1 MTETP
6 SAYIPMDRRQA
17 LLHDQPVP
25 EYTRGAALF
34 ADISG
39 FTALT
44 EALVEA
50 LGPQRGAEELTHHLN
65 QVYDALI
72 GELHRYGGSVLV
84 FSGDAITCWLDGDVG
99 VRATACALAM
109 QAAMQQFQSV
119 TIPSGATV
127 SLAVKVAVA
136 TGSVRRVLVGDPSI
150 QIMDAMAGST
160 LDRMVAA
167 EHHANQGEVV
177 LGPYALASVARHAHI
192 SEYRR
197 GLSHGSRYGV
207 VADLRREVPP
217 RPWRSIPP
225 DALPVDEVRA
235 WLLPQI
241 YQRLNSGQ
249 GEFMAELRPAV
260 ALFLR
265 FSGLEYDVDH
275 EAGEKLDTFISQVQ
289 RIFARYDGAVL
300 QLTIGDKGNYLYA
313 AFGAPVTHEDNAMRA
328 VSAAVD
334 LRDALPSMPF
344 IHDVQIGIAQGR
356 MRTGAYGA
364 TVRRTYG
371 AIGDDVN
378 LAARLMQTAAPN
390 QILVSKHVW
399 EEVEGDF
406 IGVALPPVKLKGK
419 RDLIPIFSVE
429 KLRPRQMGH
438 LQAAQYT
445 LPMVGREAELALIEE
460 KLAQARA
467 GRGQIVGITAEAGL
481 GKSRLVAEV
490 IRLAQER
497 GFALYGGECQ
507 SYGTDTSYLVWQ
519 AIWQSFFGLDPS
531 WPLETHIQAL
541 EQQLRQID
549 PALVQRLPL
558 LGAVLNLPLPDNDMT
573 RALDVKLRKT
583 SLEAMLVD
591 CVRARAST
599 GAPLMFVVEDAHW
612 LDALS
617 HDLLE
622 AMGQS
627 LADLPVIIVLA
638 YRPPTISHLE
648 TLKVTQLAHF
658 TEIPLIEFDE
668 GEVDR
673 LIALKIHQFYGDT
686 SGASEALVEQI
697 TARAEGNPFYIEELL
712 NYLHN
717 RNLDLQDV
725 ATLAEVDLPT
735 SLHSLILSRLDQ
747 LTESQKS
754 ALKVASVVGRVF
766 RAAWL
771 WGVYPQLGEM
781 SHVRGDL
788 DVLRQMDLML
798 LESREPELV
807 YFFKHIITQ
816 EVAYETLPYAFRAML
831 HEQIGRFIEQT
842 YPEKLDQ
849 FVDLL
854 AYHYEHSGN
863 EAKKREY
870 LLQAGEWAQQ
880 HYANDAALSYYRR
893 LLPLLPDE
901 EQIDVM
907 LKLGQVLERVGE
919 WEAAHQLYQQ
929 AREVAKSLDNPH
941 AQARCYLVIGELFR
955 KQGQYD
961 EASVWLQ
968 RAQFGFENLEDRK
981 GVGQVLHYAGTLAA
995 QQGNYDVART
1005 LYEAS
1010 LDIRRE
1016 LDDKPNIASLLSNLG
1031 IIARYQGNIKLALE
1045 LHEEALAIRRQLGDK
1060 GAIANS
1066 LNNLG
1071 YVLALHKDNYA
1082 QARKRLE
1089 ESIKLQREIGDKFGT
1104 ANSLNNL
1111 GNLARDQGD
1120 YVRARVFYEDSL
1132 ILNQEMG
1139 AKWALAYL
1147 IDDIGL
1153 LFALEESP
1161 YQALLLVG
1169 AASALRD
1176 RIGAPRSPDDQSK
1189 LDRVLAPARKALNK
1203 ETQLAAERAGAGMAL
1218 DEVIDY
1224 IMQQEAA
1231 THPT

>member
-1 MTETP
+1 MIETP
-6 SAYIPMDRRQA
+6 STYIPMDRRQA
-17 LLHDQPVP
+17 LLHGQAIP

-44 EALVEA
+44 EALVEE

-99 VRATACALAM
+99 LRATTCALAM
-109 QAAMQQFQSV
+109 QAAMQQFQQV
-119 TIPSGATV
+119 TIPSGAAV

-136 TGSVRRVLVGDPSI
+136 TGSVRRVLVGDPAI

-167 EHHANQGEVV
+167 EHHANKGEVV
-177 LGPYALASVARHAHI
+177 LGPYALAAVARHAHI
-192 SEYRR
+192 AEYRR
-197 GLSHGSRYGV
+197 GTTPGARYGV
-207 VADLRREVPP
+207 VAGLRRDVPP
-217 RPWRSIPP
+217 RPWSPIPP
-225 DALPVDEVRA
+225 EALPVDEVRA

-241 YQRLNSGQ
+241 YQRLSSGQ
-249 GEFMAELRPAV
+249 GEFMAELRPAA

-265 FSGLEYDVDH
+265 FSGLEYDVDR
-275 EAGEKLDTFISQVQ
+275 EAGKKLDTFVSQVQ

-313 AFGAPVTHEDNAMRA
+313 VFGAPITHEDNAMRA

-334 LRDALPSMPF
+334 LREAMPTLPF
-344 IHDVQIGIAQGR
+344 IRDVQIGIAQGR

-364 TVRRTYG
+364 SVRRTYG

-378 LAARLMQTAAPN
+378 LAARLMQTAAPS
-390 QILVSKHVW
+390 QILISKHVW
-399 EEVEGDF
+399 EEVESDF
-406 IGVALPPVKLKGK
+406 ISVALPPVKLKGK

-445 LPMVGREAELALIEE
+445 LPMVGREAELALIAE
-460 KLAQARA
+460 KLEQAQA

-490 IRLAQER
+490 IGLAQER

-519 AIWQSFFGLDPS
+519 AIWQAFFGLDPG

-558 LGAVLNLPLPDNDMT
+558 LGAVLNLSIPDNDMT
-573 RALDVKLRKT
+573 RALDAKLRKT
-583 SLEAMLVD
+583 SLETMLVD
-591 CVRARAST
+591 CVRARASS
-599 GAPLMFVVEDAHW
+599 GVVLMFVLEDVHW

-622 AMGQS
+622 AIGQS
-627 LADLPVIIVLA
+627 IADLPVVIVLA
-638 YRPPTISHLE
+638 YRPPTISRLE
-648 TLKVTQLAHF
+648 TLKVTPLPYF
-658 TEIPLIEFDE
+658 TEIALTEFDE
-668 GEVDR
+668 SEVDR

-686 SGASEALVEQI
+686 SGASEALVAQI

-717 RNLDLQDV
+717 HNLDLQAV
-725 ATLAEVDLPT
+725 ATLAEVDLPS
-735 SLHSLILSRLDQ
+735 SLHSLILSRIDQ

-771 WGVYPQLGEM
+771 WGAYPQLGEM
-781 SHVRGDL
+781 ARVRGDL
-788 DVLRQMDLML
+788 DILRQMDLML
-798 LESREPELV
+798 LESRDPELV

-842 YPEKLDQ
+842 YPDKLDQ

-854 AYHYEHSGN
+854 AYHYEHSEN
-863 EAKKREY
+863 EVKKREY
-870 LLQAGEWAQQ
+870 LLQAGEWAQE
-880 HYANDAALSYYRR
+880 HYANEAAISYYRR
-893 LLPLLPDE
+893 LLPLLADE

-907 LKLGQVLERVGE
+907 FKLGQVLERVGE

-929 AREVAKSLDNPH
+929 AHEVAKSLSDPH
-941 AQARCYLVIGELFR
+941 AQARCYMAIGELLR

-961 EASVWLQ
+961 EASLWLQ
-968 RAQFGFENLEDRK
+968 RAQFDFENLEDRE
-981 GVGQVLHYAGTLAA
+981 GVGQVLHYSGTLAA
-995 QQGNYDVART
+995 QQGNYDIARQ

-1016 LDDKPNIASLLSNLG
+1016 LDDKPSIASLLNNLG
-1031 IIARYQGNIKLALE
+1031 IIARFHGNT
-1045 LHEEALAIRRQLGDK
+1045 ALAESYYKEAAAIWRDISDK
-1060 GAIANS
+1060 HAIAIA

-1071 YVLALHKDNYA
+1071 NLALDKKDFA
-1082 QARKRLE
+1082 LARERIE
-1089 ESIKLQREIGDKFGT
+1089 EAVILQRDVGDKWYL

-1111 GNLARDQGD
+1111 GNVVREQGD
-1120 YVRARVFYEDSL
+1120 YEIAYNLYRESL
-1132 ILNQEMG
+1132 TLNYQLG
-1139 AKWALAYL
+1139 DKRALAYL
-1147 IDDIGL
+1147 FEDIGCTL
-1153 LFALEESP
+1153 AKQGQAMQALE
-1161 YQALLLVG
+1161 LRG
-1169 AASALRD
+1169 AAHALRAE
-1176 RIGAPRSPDDQSK
+1176 IGAPLSEAEQQK
-1189 LDRVLAPARKALNK
+1189 LETHLAPACAALD
-1203 ETQLAAERAGAGMAL
+1203 EDARRAAERAGARMSL
-1218 DEVIDY
+1218 DEVMDY
-1224 IMQQEAA
+1224 IGSCR
-1231 THPT
+1231 